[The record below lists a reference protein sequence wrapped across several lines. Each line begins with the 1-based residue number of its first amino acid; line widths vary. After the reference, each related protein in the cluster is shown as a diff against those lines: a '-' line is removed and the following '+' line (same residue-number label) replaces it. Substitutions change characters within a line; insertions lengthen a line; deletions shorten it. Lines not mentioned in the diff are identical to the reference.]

1 MAKRAKGLIPK
12 RPLGHVILALED
24 YFGSRGG
31 HGIAGEVAAIFEP
44 HIEDKEVK
52 EYCEQEYGV
61 SVMSIAQILH
71 KQSVKQARH

>member
-1 MAKRAKGLIPK
+1 MAQHTKRLVPK

-44 HIEDKEVK
+44 HIEDREVK
-52 EYCEQEYGV
+52 EYCEHEFGV
-61 SVMSIAQILH
+61 SVLSMAQILH
-71 KQSVKQARH
+71 KQSAK